1 MVLSSE
7 GLHLLSSVAVWRH
20 DFETIND
27 KNVAM
32 WHCYYI
38 DVINFYIT
46 KENHRE
52 WIDDKKKEKKKEY
65 STSSYCQKRVKMQ
78 SLNPY
83 NWYAS
88 NIPLNVLPN
97 VL

>member
-7 GLHLLSSVAVWRH
+7 GLHLLSNVAVWRH

-52 WIDDKKKEKKKEY
+52 WIDDNNKKKEY
-65 STSSYCQKRVKMQ
+65 STSDG
-78 SLNPY
+78 
-83 NWYAS
+83 WD
-88 NIPLNVLPN
+88 VLDFKL
-97 VL
+97 VRSVVSIEHLTL

>member
-7 GLHLLSSVAVWRH
+7 GLHLLSNVAVWRH

-32 WHCYYI
+32 WHHYYT
-38 DVINFYIT
+38 DVINFYIM

-52 WIDDKKKEKKKEY
+52 WIDKNNKKKKEEEKNRN
-65 STSSYCQKRVKMQ
+65 TQLLMAGM
-78 SLNPY
+78 SLDFKLVR
-83 NWYAS
+83 S
-88 NIPLNVLPN
+88 IVSIEHLIL
-97 VL
+97 

>member
-7 GLHLLSSVAVWRH
+7 GLHLLSNVAVWRH

-32 WHCYYI
+32 WHRYYI
-38 DVINFYIT
+38 DVINFYIM

-52 WIDDKKKEKKKEY
+52 WIDNDNKNKRRRRRRRR
-65 STSSYCQKRVKMQ
+65 STQLLMAGMFLDFKLVRSIVSIEH
-78 SLNPY
+78 LT
-83 NWYAS
+83 
-88 NIPLNVLPN
+88 L
-97 VL
+97 